1 MKVEN
6 SKSAQD
12 QKLVKYLQKVNQK
25 PKIHFQSKLLNQV
38 SMERKI
44 NNCKTKLKLWKSKFL
59 FKINKTNYY

>member
-12 QKLVKYLQKVNQK
+12 QKLVKYLQRVNQK
-25 PKIHFQSKLLNQV
+25 PKILFHSKLQNQV

-44 NNCKTKLKLWKSKFL
+44 NYCKTKLKPWKSKSL